1 MLTEIKVALRGLAKS
16 PGFTIIA
23 GATLALAIGANS
35 AVFSLINALL
45 VRPLPYQE
53 PSRIALIWEQF
64 KTQGLERIPCSPP
77 EYLDLEKEFQSGT
90 GLAAFT
96 YQTFNLGGGDVP
108 ERISGA
114 LVTPSLFPLLGVE
127 PIKGRTFAR
136 EEQGEGHDDMVVI
149 SERLWQRR
157 FDSDPMLIGK
167 TLLLNGRAYTVI
179 GVMPAKFE
187 FPIPLFG
194 VQGNQFAERV
204 DIWKPVAF
212 TPLELKQRGSRD
224 YGLIT
229 RLRRGVSVTNAQA
242 ELNTIVSNWI
252 KRYPDNYNFQ
262 VGGFGSKIY
271 PLQDQV
277 VGGMR
282 TGLAILLG
290 AVVFVLLIACANLAT
305 MLLARA
311 SARERELAV
320 RVALGAGRWQLLRQM
335 LVESVMLALVGAVFG
350 VFLSIWGLEL
360 LKQIGARTIPRLAE
374 VNVDLAVLIV
384 TTVVAIGTGILF
396 GLIPAFATAKP
407 ELTEALKE
415 GGRSSTTGARR
426 NQVRNSLVVAEIA
439 LALVLL
445 VGAGLLVKSYARVQ
459 NIDPGFDR
467 HNVLTAEI
475 SLSETKYPQRG
486 NADYNHGAAMI
497 NFWNEALRRVRQL
510 PGVEAAGLTVALP
523 LSGSNTDSSFSIE
536 GRALGPNEPGPD
548 EEIRDI
554 TPDYFRVLRTSL
566 LRGRS
571 FSEADNAEA
580 SGVVIINDA
589 LAKKYWPGEDALGKR
604 ITLDDPRKPDATW
617 RTIVGIVQSIRHR
630 GLDVDPAPE
639 YYLPL
644 AQQPQNALILAVR
657 SAQDP
662 RGLASAVRREIQSI
676 DPDQPIA
683 NVRTLENV
691 TADSVAPR
699 RMSMVLLGAFAGIA
713 LLLASVGIYGVISY
727 LVVQRTHEIGV
738 RMALGAQR
746 TDVLRLVVGH
756 AAKLVGIGTGIGLIL
771 AFFSTRTLSAFL
783 YTVGAFDFAT
793 FVFVTSALAAVAL
806 LASYIPA
813 LRATRADPMI
823 ALSHNA

>member
-1 MLTEIKVALRGLAKS
+1 MLQEIRFAIRSLAKS
-16 PGFTIIA
+16 PAFVIIA
-23 GATLALAIGANS
+23 IATLALAIGANS

-45 VRPLPYQE
+45 IRPLPYQE

-64 KTQGLERIPCSPP
+64 ATQGLDRIPCSPP

-90 GLAAFT
+90 GLAAFN
-96 YQTFNLGGGDVP
+96 YQTFNLGGGDLP

-114 LVTPSLFPLLGVE
+114 AVTSSLFPLLGVE

-136 EEQGEGHDDMVVI
+136 EEQGEGHDDVIVI
-149 SERLWQRR
+149 SERLWKRR
-157 FDSDPMLIGK
+157 FNADPMFVGK
-167 TLLLNGRAYTVI
+167 TLLLNGRSYTVI

-212 TPLELKQRGSRD
+212 TKNELAERGSRS
-224 YGLIT
+224 YGMIT
-229 RLRRGVSVTNAQA
+229 RLRPGVSLGQAQA
-242 ELNTIVSNWI
+242 ELDKIISNW
-252 KRYPDNYNFQ
+252 KQTYKDNYSG
-262 VGGFGSKIY
+262 GGFGAKIY
-271 PLQDQV
+271 ALHDQV

-290 AVVFVLLIACANLAT
+290 AVAFVLLIACANLAT

-311 SARERELAV
+311 SARERELAI
-320 RVALGAGRWQLLRQM
+320 RVALGAGRWRLLRQM
-335 LVESVMLALVGAVFG
+335 LTESVLLALVGAAFG
-350 VFLSIWGLEL
+350 IFLSVWGLEL

-374 VNVDLAVLIV
+374 VNIDLVVLMVTAVAAV
-384 TTVVAIGTGILF
+384 GTGILF
-396 GLIPAFATAKP
+396 GMIPAFASAKP

-426 NQVRNSLVVAEIA
+426 NQLRNSLVVAEIA

-445 VGAGLLVKSYARVQ
+445 VGAGLLLKSYARVQ

-467 HNVLTAEI
+467 RNILTAEVD
-475 SLSETKYPQRG
+475 LAETKYPQRG
-486 NADYNHGAAMI
+486 SDNYNHGAAMT
-497 NFWNEALRRVRQL
+497 NFWDEALRRVQQL
-510 PGVEAAGLTVALP
+510 PGVEAAAFTIVLP

-536 GRALGPNEPGPD
+536 GAPIRPNEPGPD
-548 EEIRDI
+548 EELRIV
-554 TPDYFRVLRTSL
+554 TADYFRVLKTPL
-566 LRGRS
+566 LRGR
-571 FSEADNAEA
+571 FFTEGDNADA
-580 SGVVIINDA
+580 PGVVIVNDA
-589 LAKKYWPGEDALGKR
+589 LARKYWRNEDPLGKR
-604 ITLDDPRKPDATW
+604 ITFGDPRKPDAKW
-617 RTIVGIVQSIRHR
+617 LTIVGIVRSIRHR
-630 GLDVDPAPE
+630 ALDIDPAPE
-639 YYLPL
+639 YYLAL
-644 AQQPQNALILAVR
+644 QQRPQSSMILAVR
-657 SAQDP
+657 SKQDP
-662 RGLASAVRREIQSI
+662 RSLSSAVRREIQSI

-683 NVRTLENV
+683 NVRTLETV

-713 LLLASVGIYGVISY
+713 LLLAGVGIYGVISY

-746 TDVLRLVVGH
+746 SDVLRLVVGH
-756 AAKLVGIGTGIGLIL
+756 AAKLVGIGSVIGLVL
-771 AFFSTRTLSAFL
+771 ALMSTRTLSALL
-783 YTVGAFDFAT
+783 YNVGAFDAAT
-793 FVFVTSALAAVAL
+793 FAFVIIALAAVAL

-823 ALSHNA
+823 ALSHNT

>member
-1 MLTEIKVALRGLAKS
+1 MLSEIKVALRGLAKS
-16 PGFTIIA
+16 PGFTAIA
-23 GATLALAIGANS
+23 IATLALAIGANS

-64 KTQGLERIPCSPP
+64 TTQGLERIPCSPP
-77 EYLDLEKEFQSGT
+77 EYLDLQKEFQSGT
-90 GLAAFT
+90 GLAAFN

-114 LVTPSLFPLLGVE
+114 VVSPSLFPLLGVE
-127 PIKGRTFAR
+127 PIKGRTFAQ
-136 EEQGEGHDDMVVI
+136 EEQAEGHDDVIVI

-157 FDSDPMLIGK
+157 FNSDPMLVGR
-167 TLLLNGRAYTVI
+167 TLLLNGRSYTVI
-179 GVMPAKFE
+179 GIMPSKFE
-187 FPIPLFG
+187 FPIPMFG
-194 VQGNQFAERV
+194 IQGNLFAERV
-204 DIWKPVAF
+204 EIWKPVAF
-212 TPLELKQRGSRD
+212 TPTELKERGNRS

-229 RLRRGVSVTNAQA
+229 RLRPNVSLTSAQA
-242 ELNTIVSNWI
+242 ELDTIISRWVKTYS
-252 KRYPDNYNFQ
+252 DNYNG
-262 VGGFGSKIY
+262 GGFGAKIY
-271 PLQDQV
+271 ALQDQI

-282 TGLAILLG
+282 TGLAILFG

-311 SARERELAV
+311 SAREREMAI
-320 RVALGAGRWQLLRQM
+320 RVALGAGRWRLLRQM
-335 LVESVMLALVGAVFG
+335 LAESVLLALAGATAG
-350 VFLSIWGLEL
+350 SFLSIWGLEL

-374 VNVDLAVLIV
+374 VNVDLVVLFV
-384 TTVVAIGTGILF
+384 TMVVAVGTGILF
-396 GLIPAFATAKP
+396 GLIPGLASAKP

-415 GGRSSTTGARR
+415 GGRSSTSGTRT

-445 VGAGLLVKSYARVQ
+445 VGAGLMLKSYARVQ

-467 HNVLTAEI
+467 RNILTAEVN
-475 SLSETKYPQRG
+475 LAETKYPQRG
-486 NADYNHGAAMI
+486 TAEYDHGAAMI
-497 NFWNEALRRVRQL
+497 NFWNEAVHRVQQL
-510 PGVEAAGLTVALP
+510 PGVEAAALTIVLP
-523 LSGSNTDSSFSIE
+523 LSGSNTDSSFAIE
-536 GRALGPNEPGPD
+536 GRVLRPNEPGPD
-548 EEIRDI
+548 EEVRTI
-554 TPDYFRVLRTSL
+554 TPDYFRVLKTPL
-566 LRGRS
+566 LQGR
-571 FSEADNAEA
+571 FFADSDKADA
-580 SGVVIINDA
+580 PGVVIINEA
-589 LAKKYWPGEDALGKR
+589 LAKKFWPNADALGKR
-604 ITLDDPRKPDATW
+604 ITFSDTRKPDPKW
-617 RTIVGIVQSIRHR
+617 LTIVGIVRSIRHR
-630 GLDVDPAPE
+630 GLDIDPAPE

-644 AQQPQNALILAVR
+644 AQQAQSDMILAVR
-657 SAQDP
+657 GAQDP
-662 RGLASAVRREIQSI
+662 RNLASAIRREIQSI

-746 TDVLRLVVGH
+746 GDVVRLVVGH
-756 AAKLVGIGTGIGLIL
+756 AAKLVGIGTVIGLVL

-783 YTVGAFDFAT
+783 YSVGAFDVMT
-793 FVFVTSALAAVAL
+793 FVVVTAALAGVAL
-806 LASYIPA
+806 IASYVPA

-823 ALSHNA
+823 ALSHNL

>member
-1 MLTEIKVALRGLAKS
+1 MTDLRYAFRQLAKS
-16 PGFTIIA
+16 PGFTIVA
-23 GATLALAIGANS
+23 VLTLALGIGANT

-77 EYLDLEKEFQSGT
+77 EYLDLQREFQGGT
-90 GLAAFT
+90 GLAAFN

-114 LVTPSLFPLLGVE
+114 VVTSSLFPLLGAE

-136 EEQGEGHDDMVVI
+136 EEQGEGHDDVVVI
-149 SERLWQRR
+149 SERLWNRR
-157 FDSDPMLIGK
+157 FSADPMLIGK
-167 TLLLNGRAYTVI
+167 SLLLNGRSYTVI
-179 GVMPAKFE
+179 GIMPAKFE

-194 VQGNQFAERV
+194 IQGNQFAERV

-212 TPLELKQRGSRD
+212 TKDELEQRGARS
-224 YGLIT
+224 YGMIT
-229 RLRRGVSVTNAQA
+229 RLRPGVSLSQAQA
-242 ELNTIVSNWI
+242 ELDKIISNW
-252 KRYPDNYNFQ
+252 KQTYKDNYSG
-262 VGGFGSKIY
+262 GGFGAKIY
-271 PLQDQV
+271 PLHDQV

-290 AVVFVLLIACANLAT
+290 AVVFVLLIVCANLAT

-311 SARERELAV
+311 NAREREMAI
-320 RVALGAGRWQLLRQM
+320 RVALGAGRWRLLRQM
-335 LVESVMLALVGAVFG
+335 LTESVLLAVTGASGGIV
-350 VFLSIWGLEL
+350 LSIWVLEL

-374 VNVDLAVLIV
+374 VNVDLVVLIV
-384 TTVVAIGTGILF
+384 TALVAVGTGILF
-396 GLIPAFATAKP
+396 GMIPAFATSKP

-415 GGRSSTTGARR
+415 GGRSSTAGARH

-445 VGAGLLVKSYARVQ
+445 VGAGLLIKSFARVQ
-459 NIDPGFDR
+459 SIDPGFDR
-467 HNVLTAEI
+467 RNILTAEI
-475 SLSETKYPQRG
+475 GLSETKYPQFG
-486 NADYNHGAAMI
+486 TPDYNDGAAMTS
-497 NFWNEALRRVRQL
+497 FWDEALRRIQQL
-510 PGVEAAGLTVALP
+510 PGVEAAAFTIVLP

-536 GRALGPNEPGPD
+536 GREMRSNEPGPD
-548 EEIRDI
+548 EEIRDVS
-554 TPDYFRVLRTSL
+554 PDYFKVLKTPL
-566 LRGRS
+566 LHGR
-571 FSEADNAEA
+571 FFTEADNFDAP
-580 SGVVIINDA
+580 GVVIINEA
-589 LAKKYWPGEDALGKR
+589 LAKKYWPNKGALGKR
-604 ITLDDPRKPDATW
+604 MTFSDTRKPNPKW
-617 RTIVGIVQSIRHR
+617 ITIVGIVRSIRHR

-644 AQQPQNALILAVR
+644 AQRPQNQMILAVR

-662 RGLASAVRREIQSI
+662 RSLASALRREIQSL

-683 NVRTLENV
+683 NVRTLETV
-691 TADSVAPR
+691 TADSIAPR

-738 RMALGAQR
+738 RVALGAQR
-746 TDVLRLVVGH
+746 SDVLRLIVGH
-756 AAKLVGIGTGIGLIL
+756 AAKLVGIGTVIGLVL
-771 AFFSTRTLSAFL
+771 AFLSTRLLSALL
-783 YTVGAFDFAT
+783 YNIGPFDAAT
-793 FVFVTSALAAVAL
+793 FLFVTIALAAVAL

-813 LRATRADPMI
+813 LRAARADPVI